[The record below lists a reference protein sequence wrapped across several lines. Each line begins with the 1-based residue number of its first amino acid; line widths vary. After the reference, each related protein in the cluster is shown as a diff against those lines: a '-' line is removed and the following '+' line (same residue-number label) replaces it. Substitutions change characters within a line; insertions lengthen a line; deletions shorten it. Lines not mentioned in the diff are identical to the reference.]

1 MIVPINLSN
10 HWIIKSLKK
19 KKKIPWLLCPT
30 SHYKVMNTDTQKTT
44 TGLPLMNRYDR
55 FGEFV

>member
-19 KKKIPWLLCPT
+19 KKK
-30 SHYKVMNTDTQKTT
+30 NTMIIVPNITLQGYEYRHTKNNHRAPID
-44 TGLPLMNRYDR
+44 
-55 FGEFV
+55 E